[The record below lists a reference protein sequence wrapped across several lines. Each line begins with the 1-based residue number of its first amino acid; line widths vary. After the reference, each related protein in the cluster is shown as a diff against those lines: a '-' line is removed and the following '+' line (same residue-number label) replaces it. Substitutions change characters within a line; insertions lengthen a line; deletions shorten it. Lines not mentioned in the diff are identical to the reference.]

1 MTDAHTD
8 SDVLV
13 VGAGPVGLTAAL
25 ELRRRGIDV
34 TVVDRSAEPMQY
46 AKAVG
51 VQPRTLE
58 IWDTMGVVRPAL
70 DAATPFRGQLM
81 FVDGEPAGRID
92 LSLPDDVP
100 YRFVALPQNETERVL
115 RQALA
120 DHGTVV
126 RRGVELTG
134 FTHDDTGVVATLR
147 DGSGA
152 SSPFT
157 ARYLV
162 GCDGAHST
170 VRKGLGL
177 EFEGDA
183 FPEEYMLAD
192 VEVDWSLPEG
202 YAVRSTRQDN
212 GVVTDLLVCI
222 PLPGT
227 GRYRMS
233 MLAAD
238 DLAVGAR
245 SGEVAH
251 GLESSRRPELGH
263 IQAVLD
269 RLAPEPV
276 RARNMRWSSVFR
288 ISHRIAAHYG
298 SGRVFL
304 AGDAAH
310 IHPPTGAQGMNT
322 GIQDAYNLGWKLAL
336 AVRDRAADGLLDSY
350 DAERRPVGADVVGRT
365 VRAARS
371 GIGAGEQDAA
381 TIIAREAQLLVG
393 YPGSPIVDTSG
404 SDGRAP
410 APGER
415 APDATGL
422 RQDSVARDLRVHE
435 LFRHTGHTVLLWAP
449 TEPAL
454 AATSELAARLIERFG
469 EWMRVYT
476 LVPSD
481 LPAPACGR
489 VLRDSLG
496 SFARGY
502 HLDGTAAVVVRPDG
516 YVGSRAQDPDFD
528 TLEAYLDRILRA

>member
-1 MTDAHTD
+1 MTDARTD

-25 ELRRRGIDV
+25 ELRRRGVDV
-34 TVVDRSAEPMQY
+34 TVVDRSPEPMQY

-70 DAATPFRGQLM
+70 DAATPFRGQLT
-81 FVDGEPAGRID
+81 FVNGEPAGRID

-126 RRGVELTG
+126 RRGIELTG

-147 DGSGA
+147 DDSGA

-177 EFEGDA
+177 AFEGDA

-202 YAVRSTRQDN
+202 YAVRSTRQEN
-212 GVVTDLLVCI
+212 GVVTDALVCI

-227 GRYRMS
+227 GRYRVS

-238 DLAVGAR
+238 DLVVGAR

-251 GLESSRRPELGH
+251 GLEGGRRPELGH

-276 RARNMRWSSVFR
+276 LARNMRWSSVFR
-288 ISHRIAAHYG
+288 ISHRLAAHYG

-336 AVRDRAADGLLDSY
+336 AVRNRAADGLLDSY
-350 DAERRPVGADVVGRT
+350 DAERRPVGEEVVGRT

-371 GIGAGEQDAA
+371 GVGAGEQDVA
-381 TIIAREAQLLVG
+381 TVIAREAQLLVG
-393 YPGSPIVDTSG
+393 YPGSPIVDTSQA
-404 SDGRAP
+404 DGRTP

-415 APDATGL
+415 APDAAGL
-422 RQDSVARDLRVHE
+422 RQDSVAHDQRVHE

-449 TEPAL
+449 TEPAITT
-454 AATSELAARLIERFG
+454 TSELAARLIERFG
-469 EWMRVYT
+469 ECLRVYT
-476 LVPSD
+476 LVPPD
-481 LPAPACGR
+481 LPVPACGR

-496 SFARGY
+496 GFARGY
-502 HLDGTAAVVVRPDG
+502 HLDGTTAVVVRPDG
-516 YVGSRAQDPDFD
+516 YVGSRAQDPDLD
-528 TLEAYLDRILRA
+528 TLTAYLDRILRA